1 MRSSGGEH
9 FPDTEGV
16 SGSNPLAPTIFILDK
31 GKVSELRFRTIHR
44 DGEVLEV
51 TDSEEALQILRH
63 STSHLMALAVTQLY
77 PEVHL
82 GIGPATSEGFYYD
95 FQTPRRLT
103 EEDLETIEK
112 KMQELRSQ
120 DLHFEPSIVS
130 KKKALEFFE
139 KEGEHLKTELIEERD
154 GEILSCYKLGE
165 LVDFCTGPHVF
176 STSQLGAFK
185 LLSIAG
191 SYWRGDEQ
199 REQLQRIYG
208 TAFPQEAE
216 LRDYLDKLEEALK
229 RDHRRLG
236 KQLNL
241 FSVADRVAPGLIF
254 WHPKGAKVRELI
266 EGFLRLELE
275 KRGYQFVYTPHIAKS
290 DLWKTSGHYEYFRE
304 SMFTLSLDEEEYVL
318 KPMNCPGHILIY
330 QSSKRSYRELPVRLA
345 EFGTVYRKEKS
356 GTLHGMLRV
365 RGFTQD
371 DAHIFCRPDQV
382 MDEVIQ
388 TLDLAEHIL
397 KSFGFD
403 RLEVAL
409 SVWDPAAG
417 KDYAGSPEDWKNAES
432 VLVQALEGKGWSY
445 ERCEGEAAFYGPK
458 IDVTVIDTL
467 GRPWQL
473 STFQFDFSLPERFN
487 VTYVGTDSKDHH
499 VVMIHRA
506 LLGSLE
512 RFMGVLIEHYG
523 GAFPLWL
530 APVQALI
537 IPISEKS
544 HHYALEVQKALREA
558 ERGPIRV
565 ETDLRNE
572 KVGYKIREAQLQKV
586 PYMLIVGEREAES
599 QTVAVRNRFQGEQ
612 GSMKVEELAT
622 LIHDLVDK
630 KIVEEGH

>member
-1 MRSSGGEH
+1 M
-9 FPDTEGV
+9 
-16 SGSNPLAPTIFILDK
+16 
-31 GKVSELRFRTIHR
+31 SELRFRTIHR
-44 DGEVLEV
+44 DGEVVEV

-120 DLHFEPSIVS
+120 DLPFEPSIVS
-130 KKKALEFFE
+130 KKKALKFFK

-191 SYWRGDEQ
+191 SYWRGDEK

-216 LRDYLDKLEEALK
+216 LRDYLDHLEEALK

-241 FSVADRVAPGLIF
+241 FSVADRVAPGLIL

-304 SMFTLSLDEEEYVL
+304 NMFTLPLDEEEYVL

-330 QSSKRSYRELPVRLA
+330 QSSKRSYRELPVRIA

-356 GTLHGMLRV
+356 GTLHGLLRV

-382 MDEVIQ
+382 LDEVTQ
-388 TLDLAEHIL
+388 TLDLAEHVL

-432 VLVQALEGKGWSY
+432 VLVQALERKGWSY

-458 IDVTVIDTL
+458 IDVTLVDTL
-467 GRPWQL
+467 GRSWQL

-487 VTYVGTDSKDHH
+487 LTYVGTDSKDHL

-622 LIHDLVDK
+622 LIYDLVDQK
-630 KIVEEGH
+630 VVEEGH